1 MAEKIHNDDPPDIPG
16 VTETEQVTAAD
27 EQAMMDLLGAFNRT
41 RAGPESVRRL
51 GLLLRSPQDGAIEGG
66 VIGWSWYGW
75 MHIGLVYLPER
86 LRNAGLG
93 TRLLRRAE
101 AVARERGCHGIWLDT
116 FSFQARGFYQ
126 KLGFSVFGEIEDYP
140 PGHSRVF
147 LKKRLD
153 RLRQDGSG

>member
-1 MAEKIHNDDPPDIPG
+1 MLA
-16 VTETEQVTAAD
+16 
-27 EQAMMDLLGAFNRT
+27 LLGAFNRG
-41 RAGPESVRRL
+41 RAGPENVRPWS
-51 GLLLRSPQDGAIEGG
+51 LLLRSPPDGAIEGGAIEGG

-140 PGHSRVF
+140 PGHGRVF

-153 RLRQDGSG
+153 RLPQDGSG